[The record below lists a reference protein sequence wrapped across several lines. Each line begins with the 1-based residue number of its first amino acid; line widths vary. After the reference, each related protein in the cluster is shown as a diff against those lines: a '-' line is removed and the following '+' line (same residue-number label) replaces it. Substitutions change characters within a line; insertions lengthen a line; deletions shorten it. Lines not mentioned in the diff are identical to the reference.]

1 MQIEIWRSIRGYL
14 KKQKLLLLI
23 LLIYHGAVISTAL
36 LSHLSM
42 GLLVN
47 ALLLPGFFS
56 LILIVGDALRY
67 IRWHNT
73 LRSQMQGMQKRKGN
87 PEIPLIGL
95 SHLESYDLIEKDYQ
109 EIIHL
114 IEQQFNSLQQQWD
127 KSYKDM
133 VDYYS
138 LWVHQIKIP
147 IAAIDLV
154 LQTGDDRN
162 PEQLRQE
169 LFKIEQ
175 YVEMVLCYL
184 RMETMS
190 QDLLLKEYPLEEMV
204 KKAIRKYASMFIHK
218 KLSVKLD
225 DLSGKVLTDEKWLL
239 FVIEQVLSNA
249 IKYTKSGGI
258 HIYMD
263 PDQEA
268 TLVIEDSGIGIREE
282 DIPRVF
288 ERGFTGYNGRFDQR
302 STGIGL
308 YLCKE
313 ILQRLSHS
321 IAIESEV
328 GKGTSVHISL
338 QTKRID
344 MD

>member
-1 MQIEIWRSIRGYL
+1 MQTEIWSSIKGYF

-23 LLIYHGAVISTAL
+23 LLIYHGAVIFTAV

-42 GLLVN
+42 GLLIN
-47 ALLLPGFFS
+47 ALLLSDFFT

-67 IRWHNT
+67 IRRHNT
-73 LRSQMQGMQKRKGN
+73 MRNQIQEIQKRK
-87 PEIPLIGL
+87 EDSDIPLFGL
-95 SHLESYDLIEKDYQ
+95 SHLESYELIEKDYQ

-114 IEQQFNSLQQQWD
+114 MEQQFVYLQQQWG

-138 LWVHQIKIP
+138 MWVHQIKIP

-154 LQTGDDRN
+154 LQTGDNIN

-190 QDLLLKEYPLEEMV
+190 QDLLLKEYSLEEMV

-218 KLSVKLD
+218 KLSVKLN
-225 DLSGKVLTDEKWLL
+225 DLPGKVLTDEKWLL

-263 PDQEA
+263 PDREA
-268 TLVIEDSGIGIREE
+268 TLVIEDNGIGIREE

-288 ERGFTGYNGRFDQR
+288 ERGFTGYNGRFNQR

-328 GKGTSVHISL
+328 GKGTSVRIGL
-338 QTKRID
+338 QTKRIE

>member
-1 MQIEIWRSIRGYL
+1 MQKEMLRSIKEYL
-14 KKQKLLLLI
+14 KKQKLLFII
-23 LLIYHGAVISTAL
+23 LLLYHGAVISTAV

-42 GLLVN
+42 GLLIN
-47 ALLLPGFFS
+47 ALLLSGFFS
-56 LILIVGDALRY
+56 LFLIVGDALKY
-67 IRWHNT
+67 IRRHNT
-73 LRSQMQGMQKRKGN
+73 LRSRMQELQKQR
-87 PEIPLIGL
+87 EQADIPLFSV
-95 SHLESYDLIEKDYQ
+95 SHLEPYETIEKDYQ
-109 EIIHL
+109 DIIRL
-114 IEQQFNSLQQQWD
+114 MEQQYYSLQQQQD
-127 KSYKDM
+127 KSQKDM
-133 VDYYS
+133 MDYYS

-147 IAAIDLV
+147 ISAMDLL
-154 LQTGDDRN
+154 LQTGDAIN
-162 PEQLRQE
+162 HEQLRQE

-204 KKAIRKYASMFIHK
+204 RKAIRKYASMFIHK
-218 KLSVKLD
+218 KLTMKLD
-225 DLSGKVLTDEKWLL
+225 ELPGKVLTDEKWLL
-239 FVIEQVLSNA
+239 FVLEQILSNA

-263 PDQEA
+263 PEQEM
-268 TLVIEDSGIGIREE
+268 TLVIEDTGIGIRGE

-288 ERGFTGYNGRFDQR
+288 ERGFTGYNGRLNQS

-313 ILQRLSHS
+313 ILQRLSHG
-321 IAIESEV
+321 IVIESEV
-328 GKGTSVHISL
+328 GKGTRARIGL
-338 QTKRID
+338 RTKKIY